1 MSDTLY
7 PAPFI
12 TLSVEDLLFIVEGR
26 YDKYSSVL
34 CDDILPLNRTRKIY
48 VVYLLF
54 VLLDEFQTS
63 FHLELS
69 TVRQCCF

>member
-26 YDKYSSVL
+26 NDKYSSVL
-34 CDDILPLNRTRKIY
+34 CDDILPLNRTRKSIRGLCF
-48 VVYLLF
+48 VYII
-54 VLLDEFQTS
+54 
-63 FHLELS
+63 
-69 TVRQCCF
+69 R